1 MNYVGFSRI
10 RPTKFMENIKWL
22 GSKINDKYKLKM
34 PTRVEIYDKNFS
46 KIVDTIELEKVGLNW
61 IFSILNY

>member
-1 MNYVGFSRI
+1 M
-10 RPTKFMENIKWL
+10 KL
-22 GSKINDKYKLKM
+22 KINDKYKLKM
-34 PTRVEIYDKNFS
+34 PTRVEIYNKNFT